1 MKPVVASA
9 RSRDILLFIY
19 LDDILIMSSSKEE
32 STTNTDFVIN
42 LLQNL
47 GFEINYK
54 KSCLIP
60 ETKVTYLGFII
71 DSETMSIH
79 TPNSKVEK
87 IKLECR

>member
-19 LDDILIMSSSKEE
+19 LGDILIMSSSKEE

-60 ETKVTYLGFII
+60 ETKVTYLRFII